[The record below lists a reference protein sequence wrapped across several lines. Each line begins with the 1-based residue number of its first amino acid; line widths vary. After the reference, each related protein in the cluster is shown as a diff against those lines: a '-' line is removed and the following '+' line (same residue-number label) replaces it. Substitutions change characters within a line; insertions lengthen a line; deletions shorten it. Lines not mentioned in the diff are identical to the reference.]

1 MQNHKYSL
9 TELESMIPWEREIYI
24 TMLIQELKEQKEEMQ
39 RQQMQ
44 RG

>member
-9 TELESMIPWEREIYI
+9 TELELMIPWEREIYI

>member
-9 TELESMIPWEREIYI
+9 TELELMIPWEREIYM